1 MHTVASSD
9 LALASRSLYTPPPT
23 PASRLGKHMYVHKMV
38 FKMKLRIRNVA
49 IKQAER
55 KAPNKVKGDFAMLSF
70 SHTSHTHTSQVDN
83 GDGRSR

>member
-55 KAPNKVKGDFAMLSF
+55 KAPNKV
-70 SHTSHTHTSQVDN
+70 N
-83 GDGRSR
+83 GILQCSPSLILAILILAR